1 MSLTAN
7 ISSAK
12 QFRRLAKSLN
22 DSAIDSGS
30 YSQVGISDGFVRF
43 FQKNLLDPKKV
54 TILASAHQPS
64 C

>member
-22 DSAIDSGS
+22 DSAIVS
-30 YSQVGISDGFVRF
+30 
-43 FQKNLLDPKKV
+43 
-54 TILASAHQPS
+54 ASAAENDFLAPPNGVCIPMLICGLS
-64 C
+64 VL

>member
-22 DSAIDSGS
+22 DSAIVSA
-30 YSQVGISDGFVRF
+30 SDAENDF
-43 FQKNLLDPKKV
+43 
-54 TILASAHQPS
+54 LAPPTGLSLS
-64 C
+64 F